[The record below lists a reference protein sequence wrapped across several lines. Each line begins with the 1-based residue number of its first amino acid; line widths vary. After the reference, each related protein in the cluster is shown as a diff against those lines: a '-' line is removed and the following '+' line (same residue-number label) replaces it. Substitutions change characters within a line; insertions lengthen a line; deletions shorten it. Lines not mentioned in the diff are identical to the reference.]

1 MGGEFWGKE
10 LTAHLGIPVEMSW
23 ARAVAARAE
32 TATAYFMM
40 EAGAGR
46 LEDSGSMRMVMTA
59 GFCRGGGESS
69 VGSNVGLRVSGSCG
83 KERGING
90 SSNLPGTG
98 RGVVSGT
105 HSEMRGRVE
114 WPMM

>member
-40 EAGAGR
+40 EAGAGETR
-46 LEDSGSMRMVMTA
+46 GFRVYEDGDDS
-59 GFCRGGGESS
+59 EI
-69 VGSNVGLRVSGSCG
+69 LQ
-83 KERGING
+83 
-90 SSNLPGTG
+90 G
-98 RGVVSGT
+98 R
-105 HSEMRGRVE
+105 R
-114 WPMM
+114 